1 VLGVIVVQE
10 QCLLK
15 EQKRSRPFLKIA
27 QVSNRGCSRKLQRAV
42 CDLAADSSFDQ
53 ASKKLKEH
61 YGVELCGETIR
72 QITERHAKRA
82 QEFNRDRPKGSEIAR
97 QLVVESDGSMVP
109 IVERREGTGD
119 GRKRKKLSWKE
130 YRLTALQKRGKLNW
144 LYSVAYGSVDRVGDG
159 LSVLAK
165 RAGFGDITQVHGL
178 GDGAIWVREQME
190 RVFGCQMEFTID
202 FFHLCDYL
210 SAAADVFGEGKTEW
224 MGRTKTALKKG
235 QINTLVEELKR
246 LERQYP
252 NHNGLIACIRYIEN
266 RETQFAYDKAIEKG
280 LPIGS
285 GKIESTHRNIIQQRM
300 KKPGAW
306 WKPELAEAMIN
317 LRILRANEDW
327 DEFWQE
333 EGHQGMAA

>member
-1 VLGVIVVQE
+1 MQE

-15 EQKRSRPFLKIA
+15 EKKRSRPFLKTA

-61 YGVELCGETIR
+61 YNVELCGETIR
-72 QITERHAKRA
+72 QITEGHAKRA
-82 QEFNRDRPKGSEIAR
+82 QEFNRGRPENPEIAT
-97 QLVVESDGSMVP
+97 QLIVESDGSMVP
-109 IVERREGTGD
+109 IVETREGTGD
-119 GRKRKKLSWKE
+119 SRKRKELSWKE
-130 YRLTALQKRGKLNW
+130 YRLTALQKTGKLDW
-144 LYSVAYGSVDRVGDG
+144 LYTVAYGSVDAVGDG
-159 LSVLAK
+159 LSMLAK

-210 SAAADVFGEGKTEW
+210 STAADIFGEEKTGW

-235 QINTLVEELKR
+235 QIKTVLEELK
-246 LERQYP
+246 EVGEQYP
-252 NHNGLIACIRYIEN
+252 NHKGLIACIRYIEN

-306 WKPELAEAMIN
+306 WKSELAEAMIN
-317 LRILRANEDW
+317 LRILRANGDW

-333 EGHQGMAA
+333 EGHQDMAA

>member
-1 VLGVIVVQE
+1 MQE
-10 QCLLK
+10 QCLLREK
-15 EQKRSRPFLKIA
+15 KRSRPFLKIA

-61 YGVELCGETIR
+61 YGIELCNETIR

-82 QEFNRDRPKGSEIAR
+82 QEFNRDKTENPEIAA
-97 QLVVESDGSMVP
+97 QLIAESDGSMVP
-109 IVERREGTGD
+109 IVEIQKGAGD
-119 GRKRKKLSWKE
+119 SRKRKELSWKE
-130 YRLTALQKRGKLNW
+130 YRLTALQKAGKLDW
-144 LYSVAYGSVDRVGDG
+144 LYTVAYGPVDAVGDG

-165 RAGFGDITQVHGL
+165 RAGFGKTTQVHGL

-210 SAAADVFGEGKTEW
+210 SAAADIFGDGKAEW

-235 QINTLVEELKR
+235 QIKIILGELKE
-246 LERQYP
+246 LESQNP
-252 NHNGLIACIRYIEN
+252 NHKGLIACVRYIEN
-266 RETQFAYDKAIEKG
+266 RKTQFAYDKAIAKG

-306 WKPELAEAMIN
+306 WKSELAEAMIN
-317 LRILRANEDW
+317 LRILRANGDW
-327 DEFWQE
+327 DEFWKE
-333 EGHQGMAA
+333 ETPQSVAA